1 MHPKGGG
8 RGAGLASA
16 HDAKSAG
23 RPHAAFTRV
32 QSGCAPVAPS
42 QITHS
47 LLRRARK
54 RRLMVGLFLGA
65 DGLVHTVQP
74 AAREVDMQ
82 PREHLDPAAVR
93 CRAAKLTSFP
103 GSGMPRHPKRDPLRD
118 AKGAHRNV
126 IAKIG
131 RLSLRN
137 RTLRSESHTRAVRY
151 RIVRGLASADA
162 LQATAFVACAE
173 LDRIG

>member
-1 MHPKGGG
+1 
-8 RGAGLASA
+8 
-16 HDAKSAG
+16 
-23 RPHAAFTRV
+23 
-32 QSGCAPVAPS
+32 
-42 QITHS
+42 
-47 LLRRARK
+47 
-54 RRLMVGLFLGA
+54 MVGLFLGA
-65 DGLVHTVQP
+65 DGLVHAVQP

-82 PREHLDPAAVR
+82 PREHPDPAAVR

-118 AKGAHRNV
+118 ASGARRNV

-137 RTLRSESHTRAVRY
+137 RTLRSESHTRAERY

-162 LQATAFVACAE
+162 P
-173 LDRIG
+173 

>member
-1 MHPKGGG
+1 
-8 RGAGLASA
+8 
-16 HDAKSAG
+16 
-23 RPHAAFTRV
+23 
-32 QSGCAPVAPS
+32 
-42 QITHS
+42 
-47 LLRRARK
+47 
-54 RRLMVGLFLGA
+54 MVGLFLGA

-82 PREHLDPAAVR
+82 PREHPDPAAVR

-118 AKGAHRNV
+118 ASGARRNV

-137 RTLRSESHTRAVRY
+137 RTLRSESHTRAERY

-162 LQATAFVACAE
+162 LQATALVACAE
-173 LDRIG
+173 LDRIWRVACDLTDRRRHQVIFDHQSRTGRGPLAGVA